1 MEFGRDICCD
11 LDQAQRREWL
21 VTNGLGS
28 FASGTVSGILT
39 RRYHGL
45 LVAALN
51 PPVGRSLLVSKLDD
65 TVLYQEREYKLF
77 SNSWSDNTIDPP
89 GYINIESFQLEGN
102 IPLWRYSIADAILE
116 KRIWM
121 KQNENTTY
129 INYSLKHA
137 SADLTLKIKAL
148 VNYRDYHSLT
158 KASDWQM
165 DIVPLK
171 DGTKIIAFENATPF
185 YIKSDSGK
193 FEPAHNWYYGFN
205 LSAEVQRGLD
215 HLEDILH
222 AGDLTCTLYS
232 DDSLTIALSTED
244 LEYIDGQT
252 ELEKRRYYE
261 SEILNKLSSPK
272 LKYRKPLREKIER
285 LALAADQFVVKRR
298 QSPVIEGNT
307 AIAGYHW
314 FSDWGRD
321 TMISLP
327 GLALCTGRP
336 EIAKSILLTFAKYA
350 DRGMLPNRFPDEGQ
364 KPEYNTVDATLWFF
378 LAVNSYYQDTKD
390 KEFLRKL
397 FPILKDIVEWHL
409 KGTRYNIKVDA
420 EDGLLYAGQE
430 GIQLT
435 WMDAKVGDWVVTPRI
450 GKCIEINALWYNALL
465 IMEDFAKKLK
475 KSPAVYKSCA
485 DKTFIGF
492 KRFWNN
498 DMGYCYDVIDGP
510 NGFDSSLRPNQLF
523 AVSVPVSPLTRE
535 QQIMVV
541 EICSRKLLT
550 SYGLRSLTPDHP
562 EYKGI
567 YRGNPSER
575 DRAYHQGTVW
585 GWLLGHFALAHF
597 RVYKDQVKAIEYLEP
612 LFQNLNT
619 HGIGSLGEIFDG
631 DAPHNPKGCIAQA
644 WTVAETLRAYIDISK
659 SNKSG

>member
-1 MEFGRDICCD
+1 MKFGRDICCD
-11 LDQAQRREWL
+11 LDQALRREWL

-28 FASGTVSGILT
+28 FASGTISGILT

-51 PPVGRSLLVSKLDD
+51 PPAERYLLVSKLDD
-65 TVLYQEREYKLF
+65 TVLYHEREYKLF
-77 SNSWSDNTIDPP
+77 SNNWSDNTVDPL

-102 IPLWRYSIADAILE
+102 IPLWRYAIADAILE

-137 SADLTLKIKAL
+137 SSDLTLKIKAL

-158 KASDWQM
+158 KASNWQM

-171 DGTKIIAFENATPF
+171 YGTKIIAFENATPF
-185 YIKSDSGK
+185 YIKSDRGK
-193 FEPAHNWYYGFN
+193 FESAHNWYYGFN
-205 LSAEVQRGLD
+205 LSVEALRGLD

-222 AGDLTCTLYS
+222 AGELTCTLS
-232 DDSLTIALSTED
+232 SNDSLTIALSTED
-244 LEYIDGQT
+244 LEHIDGQT
-252 ELEKRRYYE
+252 ELEKRRSYE

-272 LKYRKPLREKIER
+272 LKYRKPLREKIGR
-285 LALAADQFVVKRR
+285 LTLAIDQFVVKR
-298 QSPVIEGNT
+298 QQPSVIEGNT

-314 FSDWGRD
+314 FGDWGRD

-336 EIAKSILLTFAKYA
+336 EIAKSILLTFAKYV

-390 KEFLRKL
+390 KEFLRKI
-397 FPILKDIVEWHL
+397 FPILKDIIEWHL

-420 EDGLLYAGQE
+420 EDSLIYAGQE
-430 GIQLT
+430 GVQLT

-450 GKCIEINALWYNALL
+450 GKCVEINALWYNTLL
-465 IMEDFAKKLK
+465 IMTDFAKILK
-475 KSPAVYKSCA
+475 KSHVAYKSYA

-498 DMGYCYDVIDGP
+498 DLGYCYDVIDGP
-510 NGFDSSLRPNQLF
+510 DGPDSSLRPNQLF
-523 AVSVPVSPLTRE
+523 TVSLPISPLTRK

-541 EICSRKLLT
+541 EICSRELLT
-550 SYGLRSLTPDHP
+550 SYGLRSLAP
-562 EYKGI
+562 ENADYKGI

-575 DRAYHQGTVW
+575 DGAYHQGTVW

-597 RVYKDQVKAIEYLEP
+597 KVYKDQVKAVEFLEP
-612 LFQNLNT
+612 IFQNLNT
-619 HGIGSLGEIFDG
+619 HGIGSLSEIFDG

-659 SNKSG
+659 SDKSG